1 MIETPLSPPKGKLEN
16 PTPSASCVN
25 ASASDVHHRQTQ
37 RVNKKC
43 TSIFDSVKMFPLKRG
58 GVLKAAPQS
67 INQTERERENVCTG
81 GEHEGE

>member
-37 RVNKKC
+37 RVNKKY
-43 TSIFDSVKMFPLKRG
+43 TSIFDSATFSRG
-58 GVLKAAPQS
+58 TTV
-67 INQTERERENVCTG
+67 ENVSLEARRG
-81 GEHEGE
+81 SEGSAAGH